1 MIVKQD
7 IKLIPLTSD
16 FMFKRIFT
24 KNPNILKQF
33 LISVLEL
40 NINPEKATIEIISN
54 ELTKSNR
61 KEYHKTVDML
71 VQINN
76 NLNIDIEINTERFNS
91 IKERNTLYLQ
101 KISVD
106 TIESGNTY
114 KSMAKYYFYQLNL
127 NTNPSDKKIKEKYMI
142 LDEESHEPLLENFK
156 IVCKSIENYREIY
169 YNELDKSSNATIWLA
184 LLSSK
189 NFDELKEM
197 SSLVMN
203 KNDREKFIE
212 ECKKASKDRVF
223 LSEWC
228 ADMFAADVEAKERQ
242 ADYED
247 GFNDGLNNGINKGI
261 NQNTTKII
269 KSMLEKN
276 YSLKDISDIT
286 GKSIEEIKEI
296 EKSMKD

>member
-1 MIVKQD
+1 MLIEQETR
-7 IKLIPLTSD
+7 LIPLTSD

-24 KNPNILKQF
+24 KNPDILKQF

-40 NINPEKATIEIISN
+40 NINPEKATIEIIGN
-54 ELTKSNR
+54 ELVKR
-61 KEYHKTVDML
+61 KKKEYHKTVDML

-156 IVCKSIENYREIY
+156 IVCKSIENYRDIY
-169 YNELDKSSNATIWLA
+169 YNELDKSNSSTIWLA

-197 SSLVMN
+197 ASLVMN

>member
-1 MIVKQD
+1 MLIKQETR
-7 IKLIPLTSD
+7 LIPLTSD

-127 NTNPSDKKIKEKYMI
+127 NTNPSDKNLDDCYILRGEKNNK
-142 LDEESHEPLLENFK
+142 SLLENFK
-156 IVCKSIENYREIY
+156 IVCKFIENYRDIY
-169 YNELDKSSNATIWLA
+169 YNKLDKSNSSTIWLA

-197 SSLVMN
+197 ASLVMN

-242 ADYED
+242 ADYEE
-247 GFNDGLNNGINKGI
+247 GLNEGI

-269 KSMLEKN
+269 KSMLMENTDYKF
-276 YSLKDISDIT
+276 ISKVT

-296 EKSMKD
+296 EQSIKD

>member
-1 MIVKQD
+1 MLIKQETR
-7 IKLIPLTSD
+7 LIPLTSD

-24 KNPNILKQF
+24 KNPDILKQF

-127 NTNPSDKKIKEKYMI
+127 NTNPSDKNLDDCYILRGEKNNK
-142 LDEESHEPLLENFK
+142 SLLENFK
-156 IVCKSIENYREIY
+156 IVCKFIENYRDIY
-169 YNELDKSSNATIWLA
+169 YNKLDKSNSSTIWLA

-197 SSLVMN
+197 ASLVMN

-242 ADYED
+242 ADYEE
-247 GFNDGLNNGINKGI
+247 GLNEGI

-269 KSMLEKN
+269 KSMLMENTDYKF
-276 YSLKDISDIT
+276 ISKVT

-296 EKSMKD
+296 EQSIKD

>member
-1 MIVKQD
+1 ML
-7 IKLIPLTSD
+7 IKEETRLIPLTSD

-24 KNPNILKQF
+24 KNPDILKQF

-106 TIESGNTY
+106 TIENGNTY

-127 NTNPSDKKIKEKYMI
+127 NANPSDKKIKEKYMI
-142 LDEESHEPLLENFK
+142 LDEESHEPLLESFK
-156 IVCKSIENYREIY
+156 IVCKSIENYRDIY
-169 YNELDKSSNATIWLA
+169 YNELDKSNSSTIWLA

-197 SSLVMN
+197 ASLVMN

-242 ADYED
+242 ADYEE
-247 GFNDGLNNGINKGI
+247 GLNEGI

-269 KSMLEKN
+269 KSMLMENTDYKF
-276 YSLKDISDIT
+276 ISKVT

-296 EKSMKD
+296 EQSIKD

>member
-1 MIVKQD
+1 M
-7 IKLIPLTSD
+7 
-16 FMFKRIFT
+16 
-24 KNPNILKQF
+24 
-33 LISVLEL
+33 EW
-40 NINPEKATIEIISN
+40 A
-54 ELTKSNR
+54 
-61 KEYHKTVDML
+61 
-71 VQINN
+71 
-76 NLNIDIEINTERFNS
+76 
-91 IKERNTLYLQ
+91 
-101 KISVD
+101 
-106 TIESGNTY
+106 
-114 KSMAKYYFYQLNL
+114 
-127 NTNPSDKKIKEKYMI
+127 
-142 LDEESHEPLLENFK
+142 
-156 IVCKSIENYREIY
+156 
-169 YNELDKSSNATIWLA
+169 
-184 LLSSK
+184 K

-197 SSLVMN
+197 ASLVMN

-247 GFNDGLNNGINKGI
+247 GFNNGI

-296 EKSMKD
+296 EKSIKD

>member
-1 MIVKQD
+1 MLIKQETR
-7 IKLIPLTSD
+7 LIPLTSD

-24 KNPNILKQF
+24 KNPDILKQF

-54 ELTKSNR
+54 EITKTNK

-127 NTNPSDKKIKEKYMI
+127 NTNPSDKNLDDCYILRGEKNNK
-142 LDEESHEPLLENFK
+142 SLLENFK
-156 IVCKSIENYREIY
+156 IVCKFIENYRDIY
-169 YNELDKSSNATIWLA
+169 YNKLDKSNSSTIWLA

-197 SSLVMN
+197 ASLVMN

-242 ADYED
+242 ADYEE
-247 GFNDGLNNGINKGI
+247 GLNEGI

-269 KSMLEKN
+269 KSMLMENTDYKF
-276 YSLKDISDIT
+276 ISKVT

-296 EKSMKD
+296 EQSIKD

>member
-40 NINPEKATIEIISN
+40 NINPEKANIEIIGN
-54 ELTKSNR
+54 ELVKSKK

-76 NLNIDIEINTERFNS
+76 NLNIDIEINTKRFNS

-114 KSMAKYYFYQLNL
+114 KRMAKYYFYQLNL
-127 NTNPSDKKIKEKYMI
+127 NTNPSDKKNKR
-142 LDEESHEPLLENFK
+142 K
-156 IVCKSIENYREIY
+156 IYDTR
-169 YNELDKSSNATIWLA
+169 
-184 LLSSK
+184 
-189 NFDELKEM
+189 
-197 SSLVMN
+197 
-203 KNDREKFIE
+203 
-212 ECKKASKDRVF
+212 
-223 LSEWC
+223 
-228 ADMFAADVEAKERQ
+228 
-242 ADYED
+242 
-247 GFNDGLNNGINKGI
+247 
-261 NQNTTKII
+261 
-269 KSMLEKN
+269 
-276 YSLKDISDIT
+276 
-286 GKSIEEIKEI
+286 
-296 EKSMKD
+296 

>member
-1 MIVKQD
+1 MF
-7 IKLIPLTSD
+7 IKEETRLIPLTSD
-16 FMFKRIFT
+16 YMFKRIFT
-24 KNPNILKQF
+24 KNPDILKQF

-54 ELTKSNR
+54 ELTKSSK

-127 NTNPSDKKIKEKYMI
+127 NTNPSDKNLDDCYILRGEKNNK
-142 LDEESHEPLLENFK
+142 SLLENFK
-156 IVCKSIENYREIY
+156 IVCKFIENYRDIY
-169 YNELDKSSNATIWLA
+169 YNKLDKSNSSTIWLA

-197 SSLVMN
+197 ASLVMN
-203 KNDREKFIE
+203 KSDREKFIE

-242 ADYED
+242 ADYEE
-247 GFNDGLNNGINKGI
+247 GLNEGI

-269 KSMLEKN
+269 KSMLMENTDYKF
-276 YSLKDISDIT
+276 ISKVT

>member
-1 MIVKQD
+1 
-7 IKLIPLTSD
+7 
-16 FMFKRIFT
+16 
-24 KNPNILKQF
+24 
-33 LISVLEL
+33 
-40 NINPEKATIEIISN
+40 
-54 ELTKSNR
+54 
-61 KEYHKTVDML
+61 
-71 VQINN
+71 
-76 NLNIDIEINTERFNS
+76 
-91 IKERNTLYLQ
+91 
-101 KISVD
+101 
-106 TIESGNTY
+106 
-114 KSMAKYYFYQLNL
+114 
-127 NTNPSDKKIKEKYMI
+127 MI

-169 YNELDKSSNATIWLA
+169 YNELDKSNSSTIWLA

-197 SSLVMN
+197 ASLVMN

-247 GFNDGLNNGINKGI
+247 GFNDGLNDGISKGI

-269 KSMLEKN
+269 KSMLMEN
-276 YSLKDISDIT
+276 TDYEFISKVT
-286 GKSIEEIKEI
+286 GKSIEEIKENRKI
-296 EKSMKD
+296 YERLTYFFYFIIILYN

>member
-1 MIVKQD
+1 MLIEQETR
-7 IKLIPLTSD
+7 LIPLTSD

-24 KNPNILKQF
+24 KNPDILKQF

-40 NINPEKATIEIISN
+40 NINPEKANIEIIGN
-54 ELTKSNR
+54 ELVKR
-61 KEYHKTVDML
+61 KKKEYHKTVDML

-169 YNELDKSSNATIWLA
+169 YNELDKSNSSTIWLA

-197 SSLVMN
+197 ASLVMN

>member
-1 MIVKQD
+1 
-7 IKLIPLTSD
+7 
-16 FMFKRIFT
+16 MFKRIFT

-40 NINPEKATIEIISN
+40 NINPEKANIEIIGN
-54 ELTKSNR
+54 ELVKSKK

-76 NLNIDIEINTERFNS
+76 NLNIDIEINTKRFNS

-127 NTNPSDKKIKEKYMI
+127 NANPSDKKIKEKYMI

-156 IVCKSIENYREIY
+156 IVCKSIENYRDIY
-169 YNELDKSSNATIWLA
+169 YNELDKSNSSTIWLA

-197 SSLVMN
+197 ASLVMN

-247 GFNDGLNNGINKGI
+247 GFNDGLNNGINQESI
-261 NQNTTKII
+261 KII
-269 KSMLEKN
+269 KSMLMEN
-276 YSLKDISDIT
+276 SDYEFISKVT

>member
-1 MIVKQD
+1 
-7 IKLIPLTSD
+7 
-16 FMFKRIFT
+16 
-24 KNPNILKQF
+24 
-33 LISVLEL
+33 
-40 NINPEKATIEIISN
+40 
-54 ELTKSNR
+54 
-61 KEYHKTVDML
+61 ML

-127 NTNPSDKKIKEKYMI
+127 NANPSDKKIKEKYMI

-156 IVCKSIENYREIY
+156 IVCKSIENYRDIY
-169 YNELDKSSNATIWLA
+169 YNELDKSSNSTIWLA

-197 SSLVMN
+197 ASLVMN

>member
-1 MIVKQD
+1 MLIEQETR
-7 IKLIPLTSD
+7 LIPLTSD

-127 NTNPSDKKIKEKYMI
+127 NANPSDKKIKEKYMI

-156 IVCKSIENYREIY
+156 IVCKSIENYRDIY
-169 YNELDKSSNATIWLA
+169 YNELDKSNSSTIWLA

-247 GFNDGLNNGINKGI
+247 GFNNGI

-269 KSMLEKN
+269 KSMLMEN
-276 YSLKDISDIT
+276 TDYEFISKVT

>member
-1 MIVKQD
+1 MLIKQETR
-7 IKLIPLTSD
+7 LIPLTTD

-54 ELTKSNR
+54 ELTKSSR

-127 NTNPSDKKIKEKYMI
+127 NTNPSDKNLDDCYILRGEKNNK
-142 LDEESHEPLLENFK
+142 SLLENFK
-156 IVCKSIENYREIY
+156 IVCKFIENYRDIY
-169 YNELDKSSNATIWLA
+169 YNKLDKSNSSTIWLA

-197 SSLVMN
+197 ASLVMN

-242 ADYED
+242 ADYEE
-247 GFNDGLNNGINKGI
+247 GLNEGI

-269 KSMLEKN
+269 KSMLMENTDYKF
-276 YSLKDISDIT
+276 ISKVT

-296 EKSMKD
+296 EQSIKD

>member
-1 MIVKQD
+1 MLIEQETR
-7 IKLIPLTSD
+7 LIPLTSD

-24 KNPNILKQF
+24 ENPDILKQF

-54 ELTKSNR
+54 EITKTNK

-127 NTNPSDKKIKEKYMI
+127 NTNPSDKNLDDCYILRGEKNNK
-142 LDEESHEPLLENFK
+142 SLLENFK
-156 IVCKSIENYREIY
+156 IVCKFIENYRDIY
-169 YNELDKSSNATIWLA
+169 YNKLDKSNSSTIWLA

-197 SSLVMN
+197 ASLVMN

-242 ADYED
+242 ADYEE
-247 GFNDGLNNGINKGI
+247 GLNEGI

-269 KSMLEKN
+269 KSMLMENTDYKF
-276 YSLKDISDIT
+276 ISKVT

-296 EKSMKD
+296 EQSIKD

>member
-1 MIVKQD
+1 MLIKQETR
-7 IKLIPLTSD
+7 LIPLTSD

-24 KNPNILKQF
+24 KNPDILKQF

-54 ELTKSNR
+54 ELTKSSK

-106 TIESGNTY
+106 TVESGNTY

-127 NTNPSDKKIKEKYMI
+127 NTNPSDKNLDDCYILRGEKNNK
-142 LDEESHEPLLENFK
+142 SLLENFK
-156 IVCKSIENYREIY
+156 IVCKFIENYRDIY
-169 YNELDKSSNATIWLA
+169 YNKLDKSNSSTIWLA

-197 SSLVMN
+197 ASLVMN

-242 ADYED
+242 ADYEE
-247 GFNDGLNNGINKGI
+247 GLNEGI

-269 KSMLEKN
+269 KSMLMENTDYKF
-276 YSLKDISDIT
+276 ISKVT

-296 EKSMKD
+296 EQSIKD

>member
-1 MIVKQD
+1 MLIKQETR
-7 IKLIPLTSD
+7 LIPLTSD

-156 IVCKSIENYREIY
+156 IVCKSIENYRDIY
-169 YNELDKSSNATIWLA
+169 YNELDKSNSSTIWLA

-197 SSLVMN
+197 ASLVMN
-203 KNDREKFIE
+203 KNDKEKFIE

-242 ADYED
+242 ADYEE
-247 GFNDGLNNGINKGI
+247 GINTGI
-261 NQNTTKII
+261 LKTI
-269 KSMLEKN
+269 KSMLKKK
-276 YSLKDISDIT
+276 YDLKEISDIT

-296 EKSMKD
+296 EKSINNN